1 MPARAPSPSSSDLFI
16 SGISEYLT
24 SPPFLSTISG
34 FVDSHCCMFD
44 SSHDY
49 SPGQHAIFIE
59 FRLKVE
65 KMIEGTLATLGGD
78 SEMFFEAIK
87 SEEFKDTPRVI
98 NVIDTLRSLDDFVA
112 FHDNMVARNVEL
124 ERLEEREIEGV
135 PSPAAAPLNNYES
148 ESKSIVDEG
157 VSQKRTASNGN
168 SVPQVS
174 FKDFDFEMLHS
185 MASNL
190 ILNCSTATLSP
201 YDNLMIPWAEAVLGV
216 RDEMESDMVDND
228 RKADIMRELA
238 RHKLKVDFILASKF
252 VNDRRAGVVAH
263 LDVKH
268 TKAEK
273 VELLLN
279 ELHDL
284 RVEVAKYRGEAVGY
298 NNSGVS
304 ESNLENVY
312 FRFKEFLQGDKDP
325 TSNLDHILNITSE
338 YVEMNDVD
346 ILVVMLKWL
355 EMEKLI
361 AEVHKRINKL
371 LNEEEGGDEE
381 EVAEAAPPVVEEV
394 KEEEKVQAVVPE
406 YKGEVGGLVD
416 SEDEAAAE
424 VNDNDNNEE
433 GQEGKLSWI
442 EQYDAESGYNFY
454 YNTKTFETQW
464 EPPTDEAYV
473 PVTLDAMGYE
483 MVEEEEGGEEDGN
496 ADWEWDEEGGKWVFK
511 GEGADVEEGGG
522 EQEEEDSKPLART
535 DPADTAEGE
544 TVVEKL
550 RSAAPMSLVDDDDDE
565 PLTLQ
570 VNSAPSPLVPGPAL
584 EPTPAPPSSS
594 KERDSVNKKKKKKK
608 KKFVVRAK
616 AETPKEGEPPSS
628 AIPFYLA

>member
-1 MPARAPSPSSSDLFI
+1 
-16 SGISEYLT
+16 
-24 SPPFLSTISG
+24 
-34 FVDSHCCMFD
+34 MFD

-157 VSQKRTASNGN
+157 VSQKRTASNGS

-216 RDEMESDMVDND
+216 REEMESDMVDDD

-279 ELHDL
+279 E
-284 RVEVAKYRGEAVGY
+284 
-298 NNSGVS
+298 VS
-304 ESNLENVY
+304 EE
-312 FRFKEFLQGDKDP
+312 
-325 TSNLDHILNITSE
+325 I
-338 YVEMNDVD
+338 
-346 ILVVMLKWL
+346 
-355 EMEKLI
+355 
-361 AEVHKRINKL
+361 
-371 LNEEEGGDEE
+371 
-381 EVAEAAPPVVEEV
+381 
-394 KEEEKVQAVVPE
+394 
-406 YKGEVGGLVD
+406 GE
-416 SEDEAAAE
+416 
-424 VNDNDNNEE
+424 
-433 GQEGKLSWI
+433 
-442 EQYDAESGYNFY
+442 
-454 YNTKTFETQW
+454 
-464 EPPTDEAYV
+464 
-473 PVTLDAMGYE
+473 
-483 MVEEEEGGEEDGN
+483 
-496 ADWEWDEEGGKWVFK
+496 
-511 GEGADVEEGGG
+511 
-522 EQEEEDSKPLART
+522 RT
-535 DPADTAEGE
+535 G
-544 TVVEKL
+544 
-550 RSAAPMSLVDDDDDE
+550 MSR
-565 PLTLQ
+565 Q
-570 VNSAPSPLVPGPAL
+570 
-584 EPTPAPPSSS
+584 
-594 KERDSVNKKKKKKK
+594 
-608 KKFVVRAK
+608 
-616 AETPKEGEPPSS
+616 
-628 AIPFYLA
+628 ICC